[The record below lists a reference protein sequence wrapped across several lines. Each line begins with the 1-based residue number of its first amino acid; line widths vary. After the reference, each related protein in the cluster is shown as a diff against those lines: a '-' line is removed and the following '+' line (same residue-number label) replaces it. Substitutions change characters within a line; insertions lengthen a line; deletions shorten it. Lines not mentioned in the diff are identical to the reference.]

1 MQRRYD
7 NSAVRIKGLFD
18 GIAGRYDLANS
29 LLSFGADSRWRRSLV
44 SMAKVKDGEKLLDM
58 CCGTGDLAFSFAA
71 GGRLEKITGC
81 DLSDEM
87 VELAKAKEKKLRGKG
102 QLPQF
107 CWAVGD
113 CTASGFD
120 SESFDII
127 SCAFGV
133 RNMEKLSAGLG
144 EMHRLLRAGG
154 RACILEFSLPKS
166 MLMRWVYLVYLSWI
180 LPVLGGIISGRFSA
194 YRYLAI
200 SVRQWSE
207 GVDLE
212 AELKAAGFDRMII
225 RKLSMGAVTAYIVY
239 KGS

>member
-29 LLSFGADSRWRRSLV
+29 LLSFGMDSRWRQIAVDMTSP
-44 SMAKVKDGEKLLDM
+44 SDGEKLLDM
-58 CCGTGDLAFSFAA
+58 CCGTGDLAFSFAES
-71 GGRLEKITGC
+71 GVLEKITGC
-81 DLSDEM
+81 DLSGEM
-87 VELAKAKEKKLRGKG
+87 VELAKTKEKKLRAKGK
-102 QLPQF
+102 LPEF
-107 CWAVGD
+107 CWVVGD
-113 CTASGFD
+113 CTASGYD

-133 RNMEKLSAGLG
+133 RNMENLSKGLG

-154 RACILEFSLPKS
+154 RACILEFSLPERT
-166 MLMRWVYLVYLSWI
+166 LMRWVYLVYLSWI
-180 LPVLGGIISGRFSA
+180 LPVVGGIISTRFSA
-194 YRYLAI
+194 YRYLAR

-212 AELKAAGFDRMII
+212 AELKAAGFDRVET
-225 RKLSMGAVTAYIVY
+225 RKLSMSAVTAYIAH